1 MGVGVSVVPV
11 PVQVLHRVSLALFVV
26 GAGGLR
32 AAGLRTA
39 AFHSAGVTYE

>member
-11 PVQVLHRVSLALFVV
+11 PVLVLHRVSFFLQSALFVV

-32 AAGLRTA
+32 RTA
-39 AFHSAGVTYE
+39 AFHSAGVAYV